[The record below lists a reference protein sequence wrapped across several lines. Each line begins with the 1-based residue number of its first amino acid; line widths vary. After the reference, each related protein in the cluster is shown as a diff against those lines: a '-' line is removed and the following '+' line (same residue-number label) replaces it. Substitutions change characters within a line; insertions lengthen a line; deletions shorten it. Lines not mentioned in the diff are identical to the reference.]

1 LLGQCVTTRSLSVG
15 TGAGVFAPGHL
26 GELTQVVDTALVDA
40 VVAESGVVQRR
51 VRLLPAR
58 VVVFFVLALAL
69 FESCSYRQVWGKLVA
84 GLAPAAVAWPCVSGL
99 VLARRRVGA
108 APLRALFEAVAGP
121 VAGPG
126 MAGVF
131 WRRFRVVAV
140 DGTTLRVPDVAAV
153 TSGGYRKRSGVRA
166 EFGYPLLRL
175 VALVECG
182 TRALIGA
189 QFGPERDGETTFAGR
204 LLHLLAPG
212 MLLLGDCG
220 FDSWR
225 LLAGVQGQGADFVV
239 RSGASRTPLIM
250 ARLAD
255 GSYLTR
261 LGGGKLAVRVVEAW
275 ITVRYADGTVRRE
288 QWRLLTSLLDHR
300 RYPATDLIAL
310 YHERWQ
316 AETTYLSIK
325 STILDAR
332 VLRSRR
338 PAEIEQE
345 AWALLV
351 VYQAIVR
358 ITCDAVCS
366 RPGLDPDR
374 ASFTIAIETAR
385 DQVVLAAGT
394 QPTEVEL
401 VGAIGRAVLRGL
413 HPARARQRVK
423 ARTRKHAHSNY
434 APNAGAFP
442 QTTMAYTLD
451 TQIMIME
458 EGLTPRRKP

>member
-1 LLGQCVTTRSLSVG
+1 M
-15 TGAGVFAPGHL
+15 
-26 GELTQVVDTALVDA
+26 
-40 VVAESGVVQRR
+40 
-51 VRLLPAR
+51 
-58 VVVFFVLALAL
+58 
-69 FESCSYRQVWGKLVA
+69 
-84 GLAPAAVAWPCVSGL
+84 
-99 VLARRRVGA
+99 ARRRVGA
-108 APLRALFEAVAGP
+108 APLRALFEAVCGP
-121 VAGPG
+121 VAVPG
-126 MAGVF
+126 TPGVF

-140 DGTTLRVPDVAAV
+140 DGTTLRVPDAAAL
-153 TSGGYRKRSGVRA
+153 TGGGYRKRSGARA

-182 TRALIGA
+182 TRALVGA
-189 QFGPERDGETTFAGR
+189 VFGPERDGETTYADR
-204 LLHLLAPG
+204 LLHLLGSG
-212 MLLLGDCG
+212 MLLLADCG

-225 LLAGVQGQGADFVV
+225 LLAKVGEQGADFVV
-239 RSGASRTPLIM
+239 RSGASRTPLIVR
-250 ARLAD
+250 RLPD

-261 LGGGKLAVRVVEAW
+261 LGGGQLTVRVVEAW
-275 ITVRYADGTVRRE
+275 ITVKYADGTVRCE

-300 RYPATDLIAL
+300 RYPAKDLITV

-325 STILDAR
+325 STILDGR

-345 AWALLV
+345 VWALLT

-358 ITCDAVCS
+358 ITYDAVAS
-366 RPGLDPDR
+366 RPGLDPDL

-394 QPTEVEL
+394 QPDQVEL
-401 VGAIGRAVLRGL
+401 VGAIGRAVLAGL
-413 HPARARQRVK
+413 HPARGRQRVK

-434 APNAGAFP
+434 APNAGRFP
-442 QTTMAYTLD
+442 QNTMAYTLD